1 MSGKQKIYLVQPQ
14 KALFTTAFWEGKKKK
29 KKKTTTKLRERAEEA
44 VPVNNNYPIK
54 GWFLDCYLAHQIV
67 YTGGHSARKTLPSE
81 F

>member
-1 MSGKQKIYLVQPQ
+1 MYLVQPQ
-14 KALFTTAFWEGKKKK
+14 KPCSRLHFEKEKKKTT
-29 KKKTTTKLRERAEEA
+29 TTTKLRERAEEA